1 MSGAKEYL
9 VRRAPVCVLALA
21 ALAAT
26 HLHAGDS
33 RVVIYDAAEHQTA
46 AVSTGNVFAVSG
58 AWDLSG
64 CGQFEISFEPPP
76 AGTPWTYFSVTME
89 NAVTRKPDAN
99 GSGSAGLFTMNVFL
113 EKQES
118 IAKRPIPPPMPAL
131 QAAVSRMDRVAA
143 AGLFAQVWPSR
154 YWTYKE
160 AGWGNTIKAW
170 SLDPSNAVVRVSVAN
185 LGGKTPPRVR
195 RIVATGPANRA
206 AHEPAFAKIPADGFF
221 PFVDRYGQF
230 RWKDWP
236 GKIGSDEDLAAA
248 KAAEDADLAAHP
260 GPAGRDR
267 WGGWEDGPKFEA
279 TGHFH
284 VRKVRGKWWFVD
296 PDGRLW
302 WSHGPV
308 RVSASCGMTP
318 YKGREGHFEFLPD
331 ADSPFAAFYQT
342 RDALLWP
349 YYVKR
354 GVTNTYDFTASN
366 LYRKYGDDWRRV
378 WAERVHR
385 RLRSWGANTIA
396 NSSDAGV
403 MALSRTPYCD
413 RIELKSRQIEATVSH
428 GTWWPFRDPFDP
440 SFREGLRRQLLEH
453 KAQLDDPWCFGFFVD
468 NELGWG
474 AEGDMARWVWESPAE
489 QPARIE
495 FARRLAAKYGRVPE
509 NPPKE
514 DLKEFSLA
522 VIEEY
527 FRSVRDEF
535 KKIAPQ
541 KLYMGCRFSG
551 GLDESV
557 KRISAKYCDVMSFNY
572 YDRDVLA
579 FSPLPAGIDKP
590 VIIGEFHFGALDR
603 GPINTGLVWL
613 ESQEERR
620 AVYCRYLESALR
632 DPRIVGA
639 HWHQYCDDVPT
650 GRFDGENFQIG
661 WVDVCDTP
669 YPETIAAVRWVGENM
684 YGIRYGEGAA
694 DEGATAAD
702 APPPGPVPRHVV
714 FLGFDGL
721 SGSRLAHGVP
731 MPNLSRLMAEGAWT
745 LASRSILPSASA
757 CNWRSLFTCSPVENH
772 GFTKW
777 NTREPEFEP
786 AALDADGRYPDIFSE
801 LRRQRPGARIEYI
814 YEWSGMAF
822 VAATNACDFVHA
834 VKGDEQISGTTDVA
848 VERIRSSRPDFLAVA
863 YDNPDH
869 AGHGHGWDSAE
880 YVDCCR
886 RLDEA
891 IGRVLAAIR
900 DAGMADETVVVI
912 SSDHGGR
919 DRRHGGATLAEMA
932 RPVVIFGPGVK
943 RGWRIRG
950 ASDVCDT
957 GATLAALLGL
967 RFPQAWT
974 GRPMRDAFK

>member
-1 MSGAKEYL
+1 MSGAKENL

-26 HLHAGDS
+26 RLYAGEA
-33 RVVIYDAAEHQTA
+33 RVVIYDAAEHQA
-46 AVSTGNVFAVSG
+46 SAVSTGNVFSVSG
-58 AWDLSG
+58 AWDLSA
-64 CGQFEISFEPPP
+64 CGQFEIAFEPPP
-76 AGTPWTYFSVTME
+76 EGTPWTYFSVTME
-89 NAVTRKPDAN
+89 NAGARPPDAN

-113 EKQES
+113 EKQDS
-118 IAKRPIPPPMPAL
+118 VATRPIPPPMPAL

-143 AGLFAQVWPSR
+143 EGLFAQVWPSR
-154 YWTYKE
+154 YWTYKD

-170 SLDPSNAVVRVSVAN
+170 SLDPSNAVVKVSVAN
-185 LGGKTPPRVR
+185 LGGGTPPRVR

-206 AHEPAFAKIPADGFF
+206 AHEPAFAKVPSDGFF

-331 ADSPFAAFYQT
+331 AGSPFAAFYQT

-413 RIELKSRQIEATVSH
+413 RIELKSRPIEATVSH

-440 SFREGLRRQLLEH
+440 SFREGLRRQLQEH

-474 AEGDMARWVWESPAE
+474 GEGDMARWVWESPAE

-495 FARRLAAKYGRVPE
+495 FARRLAAKYGRVPAD
-509 NPPKE
+509 PPKE
-514 DLKEFSLA
+514 DLKAFSLA

-579 FSPLPAGIDKP
+579 FSPLPAGIDP
-590 VIIGEFHFGALDR
+590 PGARLAGEPGGAARRLL
-603 GPINTGLVWL
+603 PIPRKRAARPAHR
-613 ESQEERR
+613 RR
-620 AVYCRYLESALR
+620 ALAPVLRRRADGSLRRGELPDRLGGRLRHSVSGDDRRRQVGRREHVRLGAGARRGRRRCRVLISA
-632 DPRIVGA
+632 
-639 HWHQYCDDVPT
+639 
-650 GRFDGENFQIG
+650 
-661 WVDVCDTP
+661 
-669 YPETIAAVRWVGENM
+669 AAVRHSRRRPSLSRHCSPCSAPQGAR
-684 YGIRYGEGAA
+684 RY
-694 DEGATAAD
+694 ATRTTATCR
-702 APPPGPVPRHVV
+702 GPKHVR
-714 FLGFDGL
+714 GKP
-721 SGSRLAHGVP
+721 SRL
-731 MPNLSRLMAEGAWT
+731 
-745 LASRSILPSASA
+745 SRS
-757 CNWRSLFTCSPVENH
+757 R
-772 GFTKW
+772 
-777 NTREPEFEP
+777 
-786 AALDADGRYPDIFSE
+786 
-801 LRRQRPGARIEYI
+801 
-814 YEWSGMAF
+814 
-822 VAATNACDFVHA
+822 
-834 VKGDEQISGTTDVA
+834 
-848 VERIRSSRPDFLAVA
+848 
-863 YDNPDH
+863 
-869 AGHGHGWDSAE
+869 
-880 YVDCCR
+880 
-886 RLDEA
+886 
-891 IGRVLAAIR
+891 
-900 DAGMADETVVVI
+900 
-912 SSDHGGR
+912 
-919 DRRHGGATLAEMA
+919 
-932 RPVVIFGPGVK
+932 
-943 RGWRIRG
+943 
-950 ASDVCDT
+950 
-957 GATLAALLGL
+957 
-967 RFPQAWT
+967 
-974 GRPMRDAFK
+974 